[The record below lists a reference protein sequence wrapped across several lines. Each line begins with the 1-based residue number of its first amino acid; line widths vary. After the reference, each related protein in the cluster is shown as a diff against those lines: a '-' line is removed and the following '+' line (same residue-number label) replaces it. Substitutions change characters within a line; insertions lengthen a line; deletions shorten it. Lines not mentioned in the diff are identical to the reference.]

1 MGDIKSHIMMVD
13 AYDGTLESETEFNAV
28 TGLVNMHAMWKKTRR
43 RWKNGMPW
51 IAYFEYMEWHNDAT
65 LCVFA

>member
-43 RWKNGMPW
+43 RWKNSMPHALDY
-51 IAYFEYMEWHNDAT
+51 IF
-65 LCVFA
+65 